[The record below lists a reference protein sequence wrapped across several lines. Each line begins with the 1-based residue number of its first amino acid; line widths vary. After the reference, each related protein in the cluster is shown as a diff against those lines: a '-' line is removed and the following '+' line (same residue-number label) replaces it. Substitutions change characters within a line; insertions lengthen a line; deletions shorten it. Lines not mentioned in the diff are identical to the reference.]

1 MDTHTTILKVVIISD
16 EILDLFNFPC
26 FSIFSDLSAASM
38 FSCEMQVGEEST
50 CQPAEKHQNE
60 SAADPARRQLPRG
73 PRRKPKCKEPD
84 SCRRN
89 APGTV
94 EEAGNR
100 SQAAEKDGTRVLRTN
115 CGRRISVVKEWIFF

>member
-26 FSIFSDLSAASM
+26 FSIFSDLSAANM

-60 SAADPARRQLPRG
+60 SAADPARRQLPR
-73 PRRKPKCKEPD
+73 PRGGNPSAKNQIPAGETLQAPW
-84 SCRRN
+84 RRL
-89 APGTV
+89 ATGV
-94 EEAGNR
+94 R
-100 SQAAEKDGTRVLRTN
+100 QRRRT
-115 CGRRISVVKEWIFF
+115 GHVF